1 MPLTVSHDRVST
13 EKLKKRKKKE
23 VVKDTTAF
31 KTNLTFREGLF
42 PLWEKKKRKE
52 KLDLPPAGNLNQLF
66 AARDI
71 IFRGH

>member
-1 MPLTVSHDRVST
+1 MQPTVSHDRVST
-13 EKLKKRKKKE
+13 EKLKKKKKKKKE

-42 PLWEKKKRKE
+42 PLGKKK

-66 AARDI
+66 AAEDI